1 MKKVSALIIEDEK
14 PARDLIE
21 RYLSDF
27 KRVEIAGQYDNG
39 FTGLK
44 AINDLKPDV
53 VFLDVQM
60 PKLTGFE
67 MLELLEFK
75 PEIIFTTAYD
85 QYAIKAFEQHAVDYL
100 LKPFS
105 KERFGE
111 AMSRLFERLDKG
123 ATGGNQLERIKKTLE
138 DSGETL
144 QRVVVKKSGRIHV
157 IGTENITY
165 LEAQDDYVMVYT
177 RGERFLKQQTMK
189 YFEKHLDA
197 GLFIRVHRS
206 YIVNIQVI
214 DRLEPYEKNNYILS
228 LKDGSK
234 VPVSRTGMQRLR
246 EKLDF

>member
-1 MKKVSALIIEDEK
+1 MKKFSALIIEDEK
-14 PARDLIE
+14 PARDLVE
-21 RYLSDF
+21 QYLSDF
-27 KRVEIAGQYDNG
+27 ERVEIKGQYDNG

-44 AINDLKPDV
+44 AINDMKPDV

-85 QYAIKAFEQHAVDYL
+85 QYAIKAFEQNAVDYL

-105 KERFGE
+105 KERFSE
-111 AMSRLFERLDKG
+111 AMNKLLERLDKG
-123 ATGGNQLERIKKTLE
+123 QGSGDRLEQIKKSLT
-138 DSGETL
+138 DSDETL
-144 QRVVVKKSGRIHV
+144 QRIVVKKSGRIHV
-157 IGTENITY
+157 IAAENITY
-165 LEAQDDYVMVYT
+165 LEAQDDYVMIYT
-177 RGERFLKQQTMK
+177 RNERFLKQQTMK
-189 YFEKHLDA
+189 YYERHLDE

-206 YIVNIQVI
+206 YIVNIQLI

-234 VPVSRTGMQRLR
+234 VSVSRAGMQRLR